1 MNETQLKEFYDLVTS
16 KDSTYS
22 SKVDFDSFKQKMQS
36 DDYARRLKEWAGVSD
51 EDFAEPTIQQPPV
64 QQQPVANAYNAA
76 DILKKKSIQSV
87 SSSAQSL
94 SAQPTEDDGAA
105 AMNAALSYKP
115 QPLPSE
121 GTRAGVQ
128 PIKQQQQVQQQV
140 QKREEK
146 RGLPQ
151 FVTEQVEGITPALMS
166 KEEEFVVPQLNYK
179 FGPLG
184 FKFEE
189 SGITNQVTVTAPNGQ
204 KKNIPIPSNF
214 YEDIGRFDPVNTFLR
229 KAFRYDEYLEEQ
241 AIGPASELKTFI
253 KENAA
258 NIKDLAKYESMY
270 KGAKAKYETTKQAED
285 AIKSASDEYNT
296 INAKINSYSKM
307 SAEADKMFEE
317 LDRVPKDERDSEYN
331 KRYDEAIAMKQQAI
345 ASANAIDADRYYA
358 SSVKYKDV
366 EKSVG
371 DYFMMKGEQGTWIGA
386 LSNRAMKSTGSIIA
400 GAVDLGIA
408 GSMPPQMSTSYQM
421 TKSRDELRRNITNFF
436 LENAKDKSTTEQW
449 DATRSQS
456 TVKGAILGLGGMV
469 PAMVAGAVA
478 GPVGFAGAFAAEG
491 YNDTML
497 EAEAAGIPPGERE
510 LVAIPVGIT
519 MGVISELGLD
529 KIPGARLLAKQVTA
543 KALKTLGADFTATT
557 FRNFVQ
563 NEVKSSAARFA
574 ITAGKGFAHGFEMGV
589 KMDVGTNLIK
599 DTYNVIKDRKD
610 EDGNYMKAFDT
621 PESIAEYFSHA
632 VEAGI
637 SMGIGGAI
645 LAAPEAMSAA
655 AKKNN
660 FNGIGDAQLEMFEL
674 MTKDDLFNS
683 ITTIKVKQD
692 IIDGKITKEQGELQ
706 LLSYQELAALM
717 RKLPDGLTNAQKRKA
732 LGLLQE
738 KIILDNQIKEKDP
751 SLTKKQRGRITEI
764 DDFLGKISEGAY
776 AEEGGIAPSEVKV
789 NLGDKVMWSPDAAKE
804 MEQWDIAEV
813 KDDSVILTKGE
824 EKQTIP
830 LQELQQ
836 HISDTY
842 AIQKPTTNESVLR
855 AEQPQLELP
864 KVGEGNKELEIIKD
878 EEKGPIEEGVKSNM
892 SENQNETK
900 IELPNIIESS
910 QTGLNHANS
919 IGGTSYQIEGGI
931 GIVQGFN
938 LFGEPIYLAYK
949 EGVGRTN
956 TDIESYKGDAFSQE
970 ELTKLKELKNDLV
983 NKEKENQANS
993 EDPFDKQGRVASTDN
1008 VSKNAKDF
1016 IKNITDKLGLNK
1028 KIFIITDADFNE
1040 GQYKKHGLYGKLSPV
1055 RSAKLSSENKLEFGH
1070 KRYMPE
1076 AEAYY
1081 IYYDGKLN
1089 ESQLFTILSHELG
1102 HIIEQDKFKN
1112 ASEETKNAI
1121 KQDWANWYSKLTGKT
1136 VSEVI
1141 NETRDIT
1148 IQDLF
1153 AKNATEYNP
1162 SLHKYI
1168 SSFSEYFADNVSKWT
1183 RSSEKPKTLVDK
1195 FFNELS
1201 ESFKKIVDYVFKTG
1215 NYSKNIF
1222 SWLDEMYESNGKGKA
1237 SEEKV
1242 KQTAKQELSSFMAES
1257 LSKRKEL
1264 RDRGLSESEISKHP
1278 EVVSLS
1284 EKITDAIKRTKEEE
1298 SMKLSEPMKS
1308 EDLSNLPEYES
1319 TMRRVQDFADFST
1332 RNKEYWEDQLK
1343 QAQKS
1348 GNKER
1353 EKESREELKKYTE
1366 GNLEKAIEILEKSET
1381 YKSAS
1386 DVQREALV
1394 RDMRERFELKEKKA
1408 PKPEE
1413 LFGNVEEVNRV
1424 MEEIEFQFEDAEK
1437 SKTYLEEK
1445 YEKAREAYKKS
1456 VEEGKPSAKL
1466 KENMERA
1473 KAEVEEY
1480 RTKNIEA
1487 AKEALRKTETYKK
1500 ASKEQ
1505 QQKMEKYL
1513 EDRFLKRK
1521 EVLPTKLFSGATEG
1535 KKVTTTEKKMW
1546 KDQLNAFIRGVKN
1559 QAEATKVMI
1568 KEVRDS
1574 ISELAKKGSI
1584 TAKQAAQIV
1593 DRMSKVKLFNE
1604 ESVTKFIDYA
1614 SKVFADAE
1622 YGSKVAEA
1630 KSVLSSIKRLSKN
1643 IEVDG
1648 NYKKLAEDFKKIKI
1662 SEVEDIDLYIEN
1674 AKKLDEAMKGAFG
1687 KELKDSASI
1696 KELSEYTEEMLAEQ
1710 REALEKEM
1718 QDKLME
1724 LGVDATGLSMKEMK
1738 EVLDALKDETKKPNK
1753 EEEKI
1758 ARDTAKK
1765 AFDTYS
1771 SIIQEMLRTG
1781 KDPFTG
1787 EDIELTENQ
1796 RQLVERFMKMDL
1808 DLLSGKESI
1817 AAANS
1822 LLNFITNGSI
1832 AKMGKVV
1839 EKYEKLS
1846 SIKNVA
1852 DKGIKSKVFRAWWSK
1867 GIGRL
1872 IMEQIATLP
1881 NVFSRAF
1888 KNDKIGD
1895 YVMKAVGL
1903 NDVIRMH
1910 IKSIKESNA
1919 ITDEYVKEFYNK
1931 KGKEFRSDESVVERG
1946 MLAFMLR
1953 SKPGAEAESFADRKK
1968 LIEESIEVL
1977 STKGDE
1983 AQQKIADV
1991 YQKVYDKILKDSKDA
2006 AEVRSKSSK
2015 DNAEAVDWWV
2025 NKWAEKYD
2033 GLSDVLESV
2042 YNKVLGNDF
2051 NYTPDKIKLVDP
2063 KQGKNDLNQD
2073 YSVFLQNNGLYM
2085 EESGVLMEKKI
2096 KNELPDNRYVD
2107 LSFDLNNT
2115 MSMHDALVDMNTAA
2129 KVEGLNAAINSP
2141 FFAKIFPN
2149 RADRNLVIDLT
2160 KAYVRDMR
2168 QKTISDMSEI
2178 NASARRLGRISSIG
2192 VQMAL
2197 AGPTQIVKQTIP
2209 IMVNTMVNAGAVNM
2223 LSNMLSRGGF
2233 DFINNSDMP
2242 IAVRGKESSS
2252 QLQSVNKLVELA
2264 STTSGGKA
2272 MEYIE
2277 KANKLFLKN
2286 FLTSPDVYIAKASWL
2301 AYYEKYMK
2309 DNKLSKGPID
2319 FRTEKLNQEAADYA
2333 QKMVDK
2339 NQNVSIREL
2348 QGNMFKVKNPFARFA
2363 VQMLMPF
2370 ANYRMNQKTR
2380 MGNDMAT
2387 IWSKTTSVSDKKTA
2401 ARSLVATSAEAIAFR
2416 AISGFLSYQLW
2427 NMTNSIMGNDVS
2439 EEDEEKYI
2447 DNMYKGAYTA
2457 LVTDFVSP
2465 IPNAD
2470 PFVASGANTV
2480 LERFQEDILNMEE
2493 DEIISLFDG
2502 TNRKEKLQA
2511 LGLFGIPLQRAYQI
2525 AETIELANTG
2535 EFKDDFGRKRI
2546 LTEEDQEAMKTFA
2559 VISFMSMAGV
2569 SFPEMNSIVKGG
2581 IKMAKKNAEV
2591 ESTVDYDEQQRKEL
2605 NKQERE
2611 EAKSEKIQSIDEL
2624 INEETDE
2631 DIITELN
2638 QIKADIQ
2645 EGIDKQERI
2654 EEKEKMDELL
2664 QGYDSKSDMKRY
2676 DPILYEETFGEGSDY
2691 YEENKAEIEA
2701 EKKLNK
2707 YIKKKKDEEFEYIE
2721 KSKKKKE
2728 RESFFE
2734 DEKEQ
2739 EFFKSKKEGGFFD

>member
-36 DDYARRLKEWAGVSD
+36 DDYARRLKEWAGVSEID
-51 EDFAEPTIQQPPV
+51 NIQPTEQPPV

-76 DILKKKSIQSV
+76 DLLKKKSIQSA

-94 SAQPTEDDGAA
+94 SGQPTEDDGAA
-105 AMNAALSYKP
+105 AMKEALSYKP

-121 GTRAGVQ
+121 GTRAGVR
-128 PIKQQQQVQQQV
+128 PIKQQQQVQQQI
-140 QKREEK
+140 QRREEK

-189 SGITNQVTVTAPNGQ
+189 SGMTNQVTVTAPNGK

-214 YEDIGRFDPVNTFLR
+214 YEDIGKFDPVNTFLR

-241 AIGPASELKTFI
+241 AAGPASELKTFI

-258 NIKDLAKYESMY
+258 SIKDLAKYESMY
-270 KGAKAKYETTKQAED
+270 RGDKVKYETTKQAEE
-285 AIKSASDEYNT
+285 AIKSASDEYNA
-296 INAKINSYSKM
+296 INAKISSYSKM

-317 LDRVPKDERDSEYN
+317 LSKVPEGKRDEAYN
-331 KRYDEAIAMKQQAI
+331 KRYEEAIAMKQQAI
-345 ASANAIDADRYYA
+345 ASANSIDADRYYA

-371 DYFMMKGEQGTWIGA
+371 DYFMMKGEQGTWMGA
-386 LSNRAMKSTGSIIA
+386 LSNRALKSTGSIIA
-400 GAVDLGIA
+400 GAVDIGILG
-408 GSMPPQMSTSYQM
+408 SSPQLAFQPEIIRG
-421 TKSRDELRRNITNFF
+421 RDEMRRNISNFF
-436 LENAKDKSTTEQW
+436 VENAKDKSTTEQW

-469 PAMVAGAVA
+469 PAMVASAVA

-510 LVAIPVGIT
+510 LVAVPIGIT

-599 DTYNVIKDRKD
+599 DTYNVIKDRRD
-610 EDGNYMKAFDT
+610 EDDNYMKAFDT
-621 PESIAEYFSHA
+621 PDSIAEYFSHA

-660 FNGIGDAQLEMFEL
+660 FNGIGDAQLEMFDL
-674 MTKDDLFNS
+674 MSKDDKFNLF
-683 ITTIKVKQD
+683 TTIKVKQD

-738 KIILDNQIKEKDP
+738 KIILDNQIKDKDP
-751 SLTKKQRGRITEI
+751 SLTKKQKARIAEI

-804 MEQWDIAEV
+804 MEQWDVAEV

-842 AIQKPTTNESVLR
+842 AVQKPTTNESVLR

-878 EEKGPIEEGVKSNM
+878 EEEGPIEEGVKSNM

-919 IGGTSYQIEGGI
+919 IGGTAYQIEGGI

-1153 AKNATEYNP
+1153 AKNTTEYNP

-1242 KQTAKQELSSFMAES
+1242 KKTAKQELSSFMAES

-1264 RDRGLSESEISKHP
+1264 RDQGLSESEISKHP

-1332 RNKEYWEDQLK
+1332 RNKEYWEGQLK

-1408 PKPEE
+1408 PSAEKLLGQKESKVTITTKQAIKEQLKNIASGAKSVIEKQKAIRDYFESVKEYGNLTRKDLSKIMKEISKVKDEKTLDKAADKINDIIDNAKTDILEISE
-1413 LFGNVEEVNRV
+1413 LKMFKDKMKAIKEAKKDLNEKRKLIAAAIDFIKKSGKISAKKVGKMLESLNKVNLGDDAKIEKIIEYVEKT
-1424 MEEIEFQFEDAEK
+1424 FEDAE
-1437 SKTYLEEK
+1437 YDN
-1445 YEKAREAYKKS
+1445 
-1456 VEEGKPSAKL
+1456 KL
-1466 KENMERA
+1466 
-1473 KAEVEEY
+1473 
-1480 RTKNIEA
+1480 
-1487 AKEALRKTETYKK
+1487 
-1500 ASKEQ
+1500 S
-1505 QQKMEKYL
+1505 
-1513 EDRFLKRK
+1513 
-1521 EVLPTKLFSGATEG
+1521 
-1535 KKVTTTEKKMW
+1535 
-1546 KDQLNAFIRGVKN
+1546 
-1559 QAEATKVMI
+1559 
-1568 KEVRDS
+1568 
-1574 ISELAKKGSI
+1574 
-1584 TAKQAAQIV
+1584 
-1593 DRMSKVKLFNE
+1593 
-1604 ESVTKFIDYA
+1604 
-1614 SKVFADAE
+1614 
-1622 YGSKVAEA
+1622 EA

-1648 NYKKLAEDFKKIKI
+1648 NYKKLAEEFKKIKI

-1696 KELSEYTEEMLAEQ
+1696 KELSDYTEERLTEQ

-1718 QDKLME
+1718 EDKLLE
-1724 LGVDATGLSMKEMK
+1724 LGIDTVVRTEMVNGFEVTRKLSMKEMK
-1738 EVLDALKDETKKPNK
+1738 EVLDALKDETKKPSK

-1796 RQLVERFMKMDL
+1796 KQLIERFMKMDL

-1867 GIGRL
+1867 GMGRL

-1931 KGKEFRSDESVVERG
+1931 KGKEFRSDENVVERG

-1968 LIEESIEVL
+1968 LIEDSIEVL

-2015 DNAEAVDWWV
+2015 DNTEAVDWWV

-2178 NASARRLGRISSIG
+2178 NASAKRLGAISSMG
-2192 VQMAL
+2192 VSMAL
-2197 AGPTQIVKQTIP
+2197 AGPTQVIKQTVP

-2242 IAVRGKESSS
+2242 IAIRGKESST
-2252 QLQSVNKLVELA
+2252 QLQSVNRLVELA
-2264 STTSGGKA
+2264 SRTSGTEA
-2272 MEYIE
+2272 MEIIE
-2277 KANKLFLKN
+2277 KANRITLKA

-2348 QGNMFKVKNPFARFA
+2348 QGKMFKVKNPTARFA
-2363 VQMLMPF
+2363 VQMFLPF

-2401 ARSLVATSAEAIAFR
+2401 ARSLAATGAESVAFR

-2427 NMTNSIMGNDVS
+2427 NITNSVMGNDVT

-2480 LERFQEDILNMEE
+2480 LEKFQEDILNMEE

-2511 LGLFGIPLQRAYQI
+2511 LGLFGIPLQRADQI
-2525 AETIELANTG
+2525 IETISLANTG

-2546 LTEEDQEAMKTFA
+2546 LREEDQEAMKTLA
-2559 VISFMSMAGV
+2559 IISLMSISGI

-2581 IKMAKKNAEV
+2581 IKMSKKNAEI

-2645 EGIDKQERI
+2645 EGVDKQERI
-2654 EEKEKMDELL
+2654 EEKEKMKVLL

-2676 DPILYEETFGEGSDY
+2676 DPVLYEENFGEGSDY

-2707 YIKKKKDEEFEYIE
+2707 YIKKKKDEEQDYIE
-2721 KSKKKKE
+2721 KKKKKKE
-2728 RESFFE
+2728 SDSFFGE
-2734 DEKEQ
+2734 EKESD
-2739 EFFKSKKEGGFFD
+2739 FFKSKKEGGFFD